1 MYDSRLE
8 GKVAIITG
16 AASGIGEATARLFAE
31 QGALVVIADIQ
42 DELGRL
48 VAASI
53 GLDKSSYRHCDVRD
67 ENQVQETVAY
77 TLEKYGR
84 IDVLFSNAGVMGPPT
99 SILDLDLEDLDRTMA
114 VNVRGV
120 AATMK
125 HVARAMVQHKTRGS
139 IICTMSVAASVGGV
153 GPHAYSTSKSAL
165 VGLVRSAASE
175 LGKDGIRVN
184 GVSPHGVATPLA
196 CGLHGIEPS
205 ELEAI
210 CSSTSNLKGVVLK
223 ARHVAE
229 AVLFLASDESLF
241 ISGHNLALDGGCS
254 VVNQGFSLY
263 K

>member
-1 MYDSRLE
+1 MSKPRLE

-31 QGALVVIADIQ
+31 NGAFVVIADIQ
-42 DELGRL
+42 DELGQS

-67 ENQVQETVAY
+67 ENQVEETVTF
-77 TLEKYGR
+77 TLGKYGR
-84 IDVLFSNAGVMGPPT
+84 IDVLFSNAGIIGPPT
-99 SILDLDLEDLDRTMA
+99 SILDMNLEELDNTIA

-120 AATMK
+120 AATIK

-139 IICTMSVAASVGGV
+139 IICTMSVAANVGGT

-165 VGLVRSAASE
+165 IGLVRSTASE

-184 GVSPHGVATPLA
+184 GVSPHGVATPLS
-196 CGLHGIEPS
+196 CGVSGVEPS
-205 ELEAI
+205 HLEAI
-210 CSSTSNLKGVVLK
+210 CCSTSCLKGVVLK
-223 ARHVAE
+223 TGHVAE

-241 ISGHNLALDGGCS
+241 ISGHNLAVDGGFS
-254 VVNQGFSLY
+254 VVNSSFVLY